1 MNIVLIMVDQQKASS
16 LPMYGN
22 PTVGAPNLQRMASE
36 GCLFKNA
43 FTSCPLCV
51 PARVST
57 FTGQYPSAHGS
68 LNNQVLMGPNKPH
81 LLRILKNGGYTTG
94 LAGKNHCFTAP
105 DLALFDDVKLAGH
118 YGPDS
123 SVAGDTCLQSKDF
136 LLQSSELK
144 GAWGSV
150 KNPYQPEALGAHWVT
165 DRALDFVHER
175 AGQPFFLWYSIPD
188 PHIPFQ
194 TCEPYSS
201 MYPPDDLELP
211 PRVENE
217 LHRKPQ
223 AQQIDHAVMRGDAVS
238 DATLRDII
246 SLYYGM
252 NTFIDDEVGRFLSGL
267 TRLGL
272 DDDTVVIYVSD
283 HGEYLGEHQMIRK
296 SKAAYDCLIHVPLII
311 RAPNAVQ
318 QEIETMVSL
327 EDIMPTILSY
337 AGLETPA
344 TVHGRSL
351 MPILADESFPER
363 DYVYG
368 EYGGH
373 PHPLAD
379 DQTYPVCKSPLSSDF
394 SPTMKLGGM
403 GKMRYVR
410 TENWKLVTYVNDQ
423 YELYDLQED
432 PDEMTNVYGEPG
444 TESVT
449 GELKDRLL
457 EHMMVINHAGMD
469 MGRMS

>member
-22 PTVGAPNLQRMASE
+22 PTVRTPNLKRLASE

-51 PARVST
+51 PARVTT
-57 FTGQYPSAHGS
+57 FTGQYPSTHGS
-68 LNNQVLMGPNKPH
+68 LNNQVLMGPDKPH
-81 LLRILKNGGYTTG
+81 LLRILKDGGYKTG
-94 LAGKNHCFTAP
+94 LAGKNHCFTAA
-105 DLALFDDVKLAGH
+105 DLAYFDDVKLAGH
-118 YGPDS
+118 YGPET
-123 SVAGDTCLQSKDF
+123 SVAGESCIQSKEF
-136 LLQSSELK
+136 LLEATELK
-144 GAWGSV
+144 GAWGSI
-150 KNPYQPEALGAHWVT
+150 KNPYKPDALGTHWVT
-165 DRALDFVHER
+165 DRALEFVR
-175 AGQPFFLWYSIPD
+175 KQAGQPFFLWYSIPD

-194 TCEPYSS
+194 TCEPYAS
-201 MYPPDDLELP
+201 MYPPGDVELP
-211 PRVENE
+211 ARMENE
-217 LHRKPQ
+217 IHGKPR
-223 AQQIDHAVMRGDAVS
+223 AQQIDHAVMQGEAVS
-238 DATLRDII
+238 DATLREII

-252 NTFIDDEVGRFLSGL
+252 NTFIDTEVGRFLSGL

-272 DDDTVVIYVSD
+272 DDDTVVVYVSD

-337 AGLETPA
+337 AGLETPP
-344 TVHGRSL
+344 TVHGRNL
-351 MPILADESFPER
+351 MPVLADEYFPER
-363 DYVYG
+363 EFVYG

-373 PHPLAD
+373 PHPFAD
-379 DQTYPVCKSPLSSDF
+379 GQSYPVCQTPLSADF
-394 SPTMKLGGM
+394 SPNMKLGGM

-410 TENWKLVTYVNDQ
+410 TEKWKLVTYVHDH
-423 YELYDLQED
+423 YELYDLRED
-432 PDEMTNVYGEPG
+432 PNEMINIYGDPG
-444 TESVT
+444 MESVT
-449 GELKDRLL
+449 GDLKDLML
-457 EHMMVINHAGMD
+457 EHMMVINQSGVD